1 MIDFGIPETAEIH
14 PKTPM
19 KLSIEFE
26 TENAAFV
33 DAPVTEI
40 RKILRE
46 IGEATLYGVTEGP
59 CQDSNGNTVGRWSW
73 S

>member
-1 MIDFGIPETAEIH
+1 
-14 PKTPM
+14 M

-46 IGEATLYGVTEGP
+46 IGEATFYGVTEGP